1 MEVKCVN
8 SEHNILYSPA
18 LIFTLVRFF
27 FKKPELLREQANVY
41 DLKVVDKKKTDGDE
55 EQRHRPMR
63 LGKFTAVLRIQML

>member
-41 DLKVVDKKKTDGDE
+41 DLKVPEKKTTDNKVELLSGSST
-55 EQRHRPMR
+55 RS
-63 LGKFTAVLRIQML
+63 LSC